1 MPRWDISDPDRVHTS
16 DVRVPPEEPRTSSN
30 SRSPSVGRAGSG
42 GDSPA
47 KKIER
52 PERSTEARTQ
62 RPGERRRKHE
72 DQGHS
77 YSLRDSEMRAMTDI
91 GRFRTVDVKD
101 LARFAYQGDEAR
113 MKYDLENLRT
123 QGLVEEKTFFRA
135 HKPARKMV
143 TLTERGH
150 RITRKMSGLPEGQ
163 RIYHG
168 IVKPRELDHD
178 ADLYKVYQKA
188 VKEIQEKGGKPLRVR
203 LDFEIKESIN
213 REKEAAGHL
222 PEEMRRRWL
231 RAVAEEHGLTIDGT
245 TIHLPDIQ
253 VEYETP
259 EGRIERENLELLSR
273 NYREEGIRG
282 KAAAGF
288 KIYAR
293 TQDTNRIR
301 RALRDTGLVREVLS
315 V

>member
-1 MPRWDISDPDRVHTS
+1 MPRWDITDPDRVHTS
-16 DVRVPPEEPRTSSN
+16 DVRVPPEDPRTRSN
-30 SRSPSVGRAGSG
+30 SASPSVGRAGTGS
-42 GDSPA
+42 DSSVN
-47 KKIER
+47 KMGR
-52 PERSTEARTQ
+52 LERSTETRAH
-62 RPGERRRKHE
+62 GASERRTRHQ
-72 DQGHS
+72 DHGHS
-77 YSLRDSEMRAMTDI
+77 YSLRESEMQAIADI
-91 GRFRTVDVKD
+91 GRFRAVDVKD

-113 MKYDLENLRT
+113 MKFDLGNLRT

-135 HKPARKMV
+135 HKSARKIV

-150 RITRKMSGLPEGQ
+150 RIAREASGLAKEQ

-188 VKEIQEKGGKPLRVR
+188 VEKIQEKGGKPVRVR

-213 REKEAAGHL
+213 HEKEAAGRL

-253 VEYETP
+253 VEYETAD
-259 EGRIERENLELLSR
+259 GGIERENLELLSR

-293 TQDTNRIR
+293 SKDTNRIR